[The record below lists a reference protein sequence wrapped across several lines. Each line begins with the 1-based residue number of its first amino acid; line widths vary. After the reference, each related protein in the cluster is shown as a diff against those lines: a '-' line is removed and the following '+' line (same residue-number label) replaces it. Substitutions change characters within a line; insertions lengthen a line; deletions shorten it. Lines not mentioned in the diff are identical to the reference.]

1 MRFISNI
8 LYKGKVKGSDGSL
21 KAISNIWMKKNGAL
35 IPYVKPYAKVNGVL
49 EPLWYVGGL
58 PPIWDEEEWG
68 AVIWDMPEASPYSDV
83 ILWDPTGTKFATRHK
98 VFFLENFE
106 EYTLS
111 RNFRHPIHIAWG
123 TEDRIYGVAWD
134 PKGSDG
140 YGGYTGQEYLH
151 YERVTTGASGIASRW
166 IQVNS
171 RGALHG
177 FDVEKAGRNG
187 IYPLF
192 VTELSPGIG
201 GHRLYTRQA
210 TSGAGS
216 AAGFVEPGEVPRI
229 RPSGDKMA
237 YALKLDSQRRVS
249 LISGVHTSNVVK
261 TITGF
266 SYGLRDLKW
275 SPNGRYFL
283 TMDNHGNF
291 EIYDVELDMFILTKE
306 NSESTSHP
314 YYAWAPDSLKIV
326 YARGTDVI
334 VMNILDESIH
344 YVFSG
349 HTSNVQALDWSPDGK
364 FIASMDSDKTIKVW
378 KAPL

>member
-1 MRFISNI
+1 MRFISSI

-49 EPLWYVGGL
+49 EPLWYDGGF

-68 AVIWDMPEASPYSDV
+68 TVIWDIPEASTLNDV
-83 ILWDPTGTKFATRHK
+83 ILWNPSGTKFATRHK
-98 VFFLENFE
+98 VFSLEDFG

-111 RNFRHPIHIAWG
+111 TAFRSPIHIAWG
-123 TEDRIYGVAWD
+123 TDSILYGVAWN
-134 PKGSDG
+134 PKGGDG
-140 YGGYTGQEYLH
+140 GGGYTGHEYLH
-151 YERVTTGASGIASRW
+151 YELIGTSVRGVASTWTAYDSAGK
-166 IQVNS
+166 
-171 RGALHG
+171 LHG

-187 IYPLF
+187 DFPLF
-192 VTELSPGIG
+192 SSQYNRVVSYS
-201 GHRLYTRQA
+201 HRLYVLREKGNGHSAGTVQA
-210 TSGAGS
+210 
-216 AAGFVEPGEVPRI
+216 GEAPRI
-229 RPSGDKMA
+229 RPSGDIVTL
-237 YALKLDSQRRVS
+237 ALKKENPPQVRLTEGPNLSA
-249 LISGVHTSNVVK
+249 IAK

-266 SYGLRDLKW
+266 SYNLRDLRW

-283 TMDNHGNF
+283 TMDTHGNF

-314 YYAWAPDSLKIV
+314 CYAWSPDSLKIV
-326 YARGTDVI
+326 YARGTNVL

-344 YVFSG
+344 YVFSD
-349 HTSNVQALDWSPDGK
+349 HASNVQGLDWSPDGK
-364 FIASMDSDKTIKVW
+364 FIASMGSDKTIKVW

>member
-1 MRFISNI
+1 MRFISSI

-21 KAISNIWMKKNGAL
+21 KTISNIWMKKNGVL

-49 EPLWYVGGL
+49 EPLWYVGGF

-68 AVIWDMPEASPYSDV
+68 TVIWDIPEASPYSDV

-98 VFFLENFE
+98 VFSLENFE

-111 RNFRHPIHIAWG
+111 TNFRSPIHIAWG
-123 TEDRIYGVAWD
+123 TNNMLYGVAWN
-134 PKGSDG
+134 PRGADG
-140 YGGYTGQEYLH
+140 KGGYTGEEYLH
-151 YERVTTGASGIASRW
+151 YERVGTTLNGSAYRW
-166 IQVNS
+166 ME
-171 RGALHG
+171 RDYPGELHG

-187 IYPLF
+187 DFPLF
-192 VTELSPGIG
+192 VSSFDHR
-201 GHRLYTRQA
+201 GHHFFILRA
-210 TSGAGS
+210 EGNGSGWK
-216 AAGFVEPGEVPRI
+216 VQTGEAPRI
-229 RPSGDKMA
+229 RPSGDRVTF
-237 YALKLDSQRRVS
+237 ALKKENPPRVR
-249 LISGVHTSNVVK
+249 LTGATDPTAIAK

-266 SYGLRDLKW
+266 SYNLRDLKW

-314 YYAWAPDSLKIV
+314 CYAWSPDSLKIV
-326 YARGTDVI
+326 YARGTDVL

-344 YVFSG
+344 YVFSD
-349 HTSNVQALDWSPDGK
+349 HASNVQGLDWSPDGK